1 MKKFTSVLSLYVD
14 ALFKKVMTVTMIMVS
29 SELLFTFVVCSGL
42 AGSIKIGT
50 GLMEFVIEGFEFHAF
65 AICFIILI
73 NMLCRNPLT
82 SKGKGNY
89 TLERLSVSG
98 RGLYWINV
106 LCNLLYLSLFWVF
119 RSLSVIGQVYIKD
132 CYGKA
137 YTGPQGKY
145 LEVISTASEN
155 FGLPLNNTTMWI
167 AIVFIIVVMGLIT
180 GGISNSRR
188 IAQTE
193 EKDVWGTEL

>member
-14 ALFKKVMTVTMIMVS
+14 ALFKKVMTVTMIMVLA
-29 SELLFTFVVCSGL
+29 ELLFTFLNCSGV
-42 AGSIKIGT
+42 AGNIKKVPGIV
-50 GLMEFVIEGFEFHAF
+50 EFILEGFEFHIF
-65 AICFIILI
+65 TICFIILI

-82 SKGKGNY
+82 SKGMGNY
-89 TLERLSVSG
+89 TLDRLSVSG
-98 RGLYWINV
+98 RGLYWTNV

-167 AIVFIIVVMGLIT
+167 AVILIIVVMGLIT
-180 GGISNSRR
+180 AGISNSRR

-193 EKDVWGTEL
+193 EKDVWGTGL